1 MFTSYRYQLLH
12 TVYVKETSS
21 STKGYVIMI
30 PGWKARCFTL
40 TLFLIVELSLAL
52 LSPTSIAS
60 APATLP
66 QSHSISTEDMSADPP
81 FILSQEK
88 VSQAVDLICS
98 REKSETTYRLRDH
111 YNLAVEIIKDWDPIL
126 PHVAAKA
133 SIHDTYLENRTPW
146 HFGISIRTA
155 DEGGKVIGFVTFY
168 VAYSSWSGR
177 ILYLDQI
184 QLEDGR
190 MNDDVEMIL
199 LRLLAD
205 IALELDCARLTWRV
219 RKGA

>member
-1 MFTSYRYQLLH
+1 
-12 TVYVKETSS
+12 
-21 STKGYVIMI
+21 
-30 PGWKARCFTL
+30 
-40 TLFLIVELSLAL
+40 
-52 LSPTSIAS
+52 
-60 APATLP
+60 
-66 QSHSISTEDMSADPP
+66 MSADPP

-88 VSQAVDLICS
+88 VSQAVGLICS
-98 REKSETTYRLRDH
+98 REKSETTDRLRDH
-111 YNLAVEIIKDWDPIL
+111 HNLAVEVVLDWDPIL
-126 PHVAAKA
+126 AHVATTV
-133 SIHDTYLENRTPW
+133 SIHDMYLQNRTPW
-146 HFGISIRTA
+146 HFGISIRNA
-155 DEGGKVIGFVTFY
+155 DDRGKVLGLVTFY

-219 RKGA
+219 SKWSTT